1 MGSTARQSSGFRRG
15 FSLIELLIVV
25 MIITA
30 VLSLVLA
37 SVSTA
42 REAAKRTICASNLRQ
57 LGQAMQ
63 MYANEYRGWVLR
75 NSGTPE
81 LLPASHRPWVI
92 MLKPREWAHLPE
104 LALAEAASRERVL
117 KCPSHP
123 YPQIAT
129 HFVVNVIAVADF
141 PLPEARFYRAGATK
155 LSAIRRA
162 SSVVFLTERADSGFS
177 WRDPPED
184 EWESCRIV
192 NLWQADVA
200 HEGDLP
206 GVPTPW
212 FLGASGSVASD
223 RHGPDVINACYFDG
237 SVRTVGARELRQ
249 TDFDDG
255 IPLDRRHDPYFAPFP
270 D

>member
-1 MGSTARQSSGFRRG
+1 MARQSRGSCRG

-25 MIITA
+25 MIISA

-37 SVSTA
+37 SVSKA
-42 REAAKRTICASNLRQ
+42 REAAKRTTCASNLRQ

-75 NSGTPE
+75 NASDPE
-81 LLPASHRPWVI
+81 AVPPSHRSWMI
-92 MLKPREWAHLPE
+92 MLKPREWVHLPE
-104 LALAEAASRERVL
+104 LSLAEEASREGVL

-123 YPQIAT
+123 MPQIAT
-129 HFVVNVIAVADF
+129 HFVVNAIAVADVT
-141 PLPEARFYRAGATK
+141 LPAGQFFLAGATK

-162 SSVVFLTERADSGFS
+162 SSVVFLTERSDFGFS

-184 EWESCRIV
+184 DWESCRIV
-192 NLWQADVA
+192 NIWQADVLD
-200 HEGDLP
+200 EGDLP
-206 GVPTPW
+206 GVPRPHY
-212 FLGASGSVASD
+212 LGSKRRVASD

-237 SVRTVGARELRQ
+237 SVRTVGARGLKLA
-249 TDFDDG
+249 DFDDG
-255 IPLDRRHDPYFAPFP
+255 IVLGRRHDPYLVLLS